1 MIGVLIVNTSRLICS
16 VIATALKD
24 EPDIHVVGVVTSVDE
39 ALNLI
44 RTSNYDVVLAS
55 TNLPHNGAFELLRA
69 VKANT
74 SIKVLV
80 MGLSEL
86 EEVILRYIEAG
97 AAGYVLREDSVDDLL
112 KNIRA
117 AHGGEALVSPEITAA
132 LMARIAQLAELRPPK
147 EYETEEFTDITPR
160 EREVLDLIGEG
171 LSNQEIANRLV
182 IELGTVKNHVH
193 SILQKLDVSS
203 RQDAAMYWDA
213 IQDS

>member
-1 MIGVLIVNTSRLICS
+1 MIGVLIVNKSRLICS
-16 VIATALKD
+16 VISTVLKD
-24 EPDIHVVGVVTSVDE
+24 EPDIYVVGVANNVAE

-44 RTSNYDVVLAS
+44 RTSNCDVALVS
-55 TNLPHNGAFELLRA
+55 TNLPNEGALEFLRA

-80 MGLSEL
+80 IGLAEL

-117 AHGGEALVSPEITAA
+117 VHSGEALASPEITAA
-132 LMARIAQLAELRPPK
+132 LMAHITELSELRPPS
-147 EYETEEFTDITPR
+147 EYDTQELADITPR
-160 EREVLDLIGEG
+160 ESEVLDLIAEG
-171 LSNQEIANRLV
+171 LSNQEIADRLV

-193 SILQKLDVSS
+193 SILQKLDVGS
-203 RQDAAMYWDA
+203 RQDAAMYWDSV
-213 IQDS
+213 QDS

>member
-1 MIGVLIVNTSRLICS
+1 MIGVLIVNKSRLICS
-16 VIATALKD
+16 VISTVLKD
-24 EPDIHVVGVVTSVDE
+24 EPDMYVVGVANNVAE

-44 RTSNYDVVLAS
+44 RTSNCDVALVS
-55 TNLPHNGAFELLRA
+55 TNLPNEGALEFLRA

-80 MGLSEL
+80 IGLAEL

-117 AHGGEALVSPEITAA
+117 VHSGEALASPEMTAA
-132 LMARIAQLAELRPPK
+132 LMAHIAELSELRPPN
-147 EYETEEFTDITPR
+147 EYDSQEFADITPR
-160 EREVLDLIGEG
+160 ESEVLDLIAEG

-193 SILQKLDVSS
+193 SILQKLDVGS
-203 RQDAAMYWDA
+203 RQDAAMYWDSV
-213 IQDS
+213 QDS

>member
-1 MIGVLIVNTSRLICS
+1 MIGVLIVNKSRLICS
-16 VIATALKD
+16 VISTVLKD
-24 EPDIHVVGVVTSVDE
+24 EPDMYVVGVANNVAE

-44 RTSNYDVVLAS
+44 RTSNCDVALVS
-55 TNLPHNGAFELLRA
+55 TNLPNEGALEFLRA

-80 MGLSEL
+80 IGLAEL

-97 AAGYVLREDSVDDLL
+97 AAGYVLREDAVDDLL

-117 AHGGEALVSPEITAA
+117 VHSGEALASPEMTAA
-132 LMARIAQLAELRPPK
+132 LMAHIAELSELRPPN
-147 EYETEEFTDITPR
+147 EYDSQEFADITPR
-160 EREVLDLIGEG
+160 ESEVLDLIAEG

-193 SILQKLDVSS
+193 SILQKLDVGS
-203 RQDAAMYWDA
+203 RQDAAMYWDSV
-213 IQDS
+213 QDS